1 MMRNLVLKAIQFW
14 LVAAAVAFTTV
25 AASASSDGVLGSWER
40 DDGNARVR
48 IAPCSNALCAIN
60 TWIRD
65 ESGGEHI
72 GDRLIM
78 KVSGDG
84 SSMTGTAYDPQ
95 RKLNY
100 SLEINVQ
107 SQSMQTRGCVLAGIL
122 CKSVNWTRIPR

>member
-1 MMRNLVLKAIQFW
+1 
-14 LVAAAVAFTTV
+14 
-25 AASASSDGVLGSWER
+25 
-40 DDGNARVR
+40 
-48 IAPCSNALCAIN
+48 
-60 TWIRD
+60 
-65 ESGGEHI
+65 
-72 GDRLIM
+72 M